1 MSKKISVRLPDSLH
15 RQLTYEALEKNQS
28 FTTVVVKR
36 LKGEEVERRAK
47 AVVKKSAIKTK
58 DRNKGAGR

>member
-15 RQLTYEALEKNQS
+15 RRLTDEADEKNQS

-36 LKGEEVERRAK
+36 LKGEEVERRLK
-47 AVVKKSAIKTK
+47 VKKSTIKTK
-58 DRNKGAGR
+58 GKLSQ